1 MCAGICLFYYLTLLV
16 DMTVVVQEQDE
27 IYGVNC
33 VVRSMKRR
41 YLVVVV
47 VEREAHTILL
57 ERILSSTQAAEK
69 EIEILRRILSEKEI
83 ELLWTIS

>member
-33 VVRSMKRR
+33 VVRSMKRI
-41 YLVVVV
+41 VV

-57 ERILSSTQAAEK
+57 ERILSSTQA
-69 EIEILRRILSEKEI
+69 EILRRILSEKEI